1 MRIQVEFDDEAMR
14 QVEDLKQL
22 TGLKTYKDLF
32 NNGIALLW
40 WAANQ
45 RRNGRAIAS
54 VDEEQREF
62 KELQMPALEYAARSA
77 RSKEEVA

>member
-1 MRIQVEFDDEAMR
+1 MRIQVEVDDEAVD
-14 QVEDLKQL
+14 QIEELKRL

-32 NNGIALLW
+32 NNSIAILW

-54 VDEEQREF
+54 IDEQKHEF
-62 KELQMPALEYAARSA
+62 KELQMPVLEYAAHPA
-77 RSKEEVA
+77 KVKEGAA

>member
-32 NNGIALLW
+32 NNSIAILW

-54 VDEEQREF
+54 VDEQQHEF
-62 KELQMPALEYAARSA
+62 KELQMPALEYAARSP